1 MSSILKALKKLEDE
15 KSIRKPDSLKI
26 DAEILRGDASRRF
39 SPMGISLLAALLF
52 ICGSGATYFFMS
64 SDANNVKSTASDVA
78 PITPPSPAAGIAPD
92 AERPQ
97 NQNLQADLPKPDKI
111 VIAAGSD
118 HKLGKTPP
126 SSVTTSRLPV
136 QVQPVQRIR
145 PPEVKRPV
153 APPQPAPATTTR
165 PAAPVMAPLLKV
177 NGIAFQEENA
187 DRVAIVNGAPVANG
201 SVIEGAKVEDIQKD
215 RVRFSYGGE
224 KFDVALGKSNR

>member
-64 SDANNVKSTASDVA
+64 SDTNNVKATLSDVA
-78 PITPPSPAAGIAPD
+78 PVDPPSPATAVSPD
-92 AERPQ
+92 AERPH
-97 NQNLQADLPKPDKI
+97 NLNLQADLPKPDKVVTASGI
-111 VIAAGSD
+111 D
-118 HKLGKTPP
+118 NKLGNTPP
-126 SSVTTSRLPV
+126 SSVTVPRLPA
-136 QVQPVQRIR
+136 QAQPVQRIR
-145 PPEVKRPV
+145 QPQEKRPV
-153 APPQPAPATTTR
+153 AAPQTTPATTTR
-165 PAAPVMAPLLKV
+165 PVAPVMAPLLKV
-177 NGIAFQEENA
+177 NGIAFQEESV
-187 DRVAIVNGAPVANG
+187 DRVAIVNGAPVSNG

>member
-26 DAEILRGDASRRF
+26 DAEILRGDSARRF

-64 SDANNVKSTASDVA
+64 SDTNNVKATVSDVA
-78 PITPPSPAAGIAPD
+78 PIAPPSPAAAIAPV
-92 AERPQ
+92 AEEPK
-97 NQNLQADLPKPDKI
+97 NLNPQADLPKPDK
-111 VIAAGSD
+111 VVMSAGSD
-118 HKLGKTPP
+118 NKLGNTPP
-126 SSVTTSRLPV
+126 SSVTTPRLPA
-136 QVQPVQRIR
+136 QVQPGQRIR
-145 PPEVKRPV
+145 QSKEKLPV
-153 APPQPAPATTTR
+153 APPQSAPTTTTR
-165 PAAPVMAPLLKV
+165 PVAPVMAPLLKV